1 MSTFCSL
8 FQQVLELFPRN
19 LFAKLVAETKSERH
33 ARGFSSWDQFVAML
47 FCQLGKAQ
55 SLREIC
61 DALESIEGKVR
72 HLGIDAPKR
81 STLAYANQHRP
92 WQLFEGV
99 FHQLLARVQGDL
111 QPRHKF
117 KFKNKLLSI
126 DATMIDLCASAFDWA
141 HYKKTKGAVK
151 LHMVLDHAGY
161 LPTFCVIAE
170 GRVGDRALARD
181 TFDAPPGTI
190 VVFDR
195 GYVNYAW
202 YNSLTARGIWFVT
215 RPKTS
220 DVVAVL
226 ESRPIPP
233 RSPALRDEIV
243 VIGKG
248 QLTEQVRLRRV
259 TVLDDDGKEFEIVTN
274 NEHLAAS
281 TIAAIYRD
289 RWNIEIFFKTI
300 KQNLKIKSF
309 VGTSANALK
318 IQIWSALIAILV
330 LKYLQMKAR
339 SGWSM
344 SRLVALLR
352 MHLFTYRHLWTWL
365 DDPFARLEPEAAPS
379 SQIALQFG

>member
-1 MSTFCSL
+1 
-8 FQQVLELFPRN
+8 
-19 LFAKLVAETKSERH
+19 
-33 ARGFSSWDQFVAML
+33 ML

-99 FHQLLARVQGDL
+99 FHQLLARIQSEL
-111 QPRHKF
+111 HPTHKF

-161 LPTFCVIAE
+161 LPTFCAIDE
-170 GRVGDRALARD
+170 GRVSDGMLARQ
-181 TFDAPPGTI
+181 TFDAPAGTI

-195 GYVNYAW
+195 GYRNYAW

-215 RPKTS
+215 RPITNE
-220 DVVAVL
+220 VVVVL
-226 ESRPIPP
+226 ESRPL
-233 RSPALRDEIV
+233 PARGSVLRDEIIRV
-243 VIGKG
+243 GKG
-248 QLTEQVRLRRV
+248 EIREQVRLRRV
-259 TVLDDDGKEFEIVTN
+259 TVRDDAGEEFQILTN
-274 NEHLAAS
+274 NERLAAS

-289 RWNIEIFFKTI
+289 RWNIETFFKTI

-318 IQIWSALIAILV
+318 IQIWSALIAILI

-352 MHLFTYRHLWTWL
+352 MHLFTYRRLWAWL
-365 DDPFARLEPEAAPS
+365 DDPFGRLEPDLVPAV
-379 SQIALQFG
+379 QFQLQFG